1 MRGARKDGGTYI
13 CMIDNIMSV
22 DNNLKNL
29 KKKCEK
35 RPLIGYTI
43 YIHTGLGSP
52 SAQLFVSTFFGE
64 SFFFKRWEKG
74 LEEGTREN
82 QCILATRMDGRIDDP
97 FINQEYNINIMEH
110 IHHMDRLSPCTNTM
124 TIVFKDET

>member
-1 MRGARKDGGTYI
+1 MQLMRGVRKDGGTYI

-43 YIHTGLGSP
+43 YIHRIRMPNFLSQRF
-52 SAQLFVSTFFGE
+52 SD
-64 SFFFKRWEKG
+64 FFFENMGKRFGGMNER
-74 LEEGTREN
+74 ESMCTRHSHGW
-82 QCILATRMDGRIDDP
+82 TDDP
-97 FINQEYNINIMEH
+97 FINQESRI
-110 IHHMDRLSPCTNTM
+110 
-124 TIVFKDET
+124 